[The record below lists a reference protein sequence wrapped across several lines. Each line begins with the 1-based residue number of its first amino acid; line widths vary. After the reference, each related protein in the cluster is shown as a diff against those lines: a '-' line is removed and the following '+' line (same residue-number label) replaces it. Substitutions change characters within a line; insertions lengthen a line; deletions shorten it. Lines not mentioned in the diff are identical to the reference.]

1 MSCLICGGGG
11 SSKLGST
18 SPKQTYIQSMEGKTF
33 TTSDG
38 SKFTLKKE
46 TQSAIKID

>member
-11 SSKLGST
+11 SQKLGSPT
-18 SPKQTYIQSMEGKTF
+18 PKQTYIESMNGQTF